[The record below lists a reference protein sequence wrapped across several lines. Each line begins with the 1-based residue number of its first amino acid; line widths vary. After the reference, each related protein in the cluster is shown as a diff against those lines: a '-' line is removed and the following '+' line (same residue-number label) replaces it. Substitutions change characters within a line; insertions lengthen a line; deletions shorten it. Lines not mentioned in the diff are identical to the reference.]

1 MKKVLL
7 LCLSILLYSITFA
20 QDQIRIEFDAEN
32 AVGGHYYTYPI
43 GENGVILM
51 YQPKGKEKGKSKET
65 GYTLKKLDINL
76 KESGK
81 GSFMPPKGFTL
92 DKVVSD
98 ANSLYAMFSPRANF
112 KKYAVFKI
120 DKTTL
125 KTSVYQGEYPKH
137 LTFEAMEVMNET
149 VFLGFIAGPNPNT
162 PQLIACLSMP
172 VCFIPLLFYQPK
184 YYSMV
189 STVDFSK
196 RVASRKDFQ
205 LGGGKG
211 LKVAFLDMT
220 KNDSLQK
227 VDLLLSLIGKKETR
241 TILREMNTK
250 TLEKE
255 KVFKLTSGK
264 DIATAKVFS
273 TNPTD
278 KIILGQFKNK
288 PGKSRKERKAAAKK
302 APGGLFISMVDGGKQ
317 TFTKLI
323 PFSSFKNFTIS
334 IPKDPKK
341 KDKKASKREAAG
353 SKYLQNI
360 ISFTFHDILIREDE
374 ILVFAEPYYPTY
386 HTETRVVFV
395 NGRATTQ
402 TVVVFDGY
410 RFLGAMV
417 MAFDMEGNMKWEN
430 GFKISNGPLS
440 FSTSRKFDFYET
452 EDDGIK
458 VVYNSAGS
466 IFSKTI
472 YDDKVDSEVELMK
485 VKTLT
490 NDKKVKNLDSR
501 YTEVNGTEYW
511 YDNFYLAFGMQKIT
525 SEAKAKDRAKDEKK
539 NRTIFYLNKIEIE
552 E

>member
-1 MKKVLL
+1 
-7 LCLSILLYSITFA
+7 
-20 QDQIRIEFDAEN
+20 
-32 AVGGHYYTYPI
+32 
-43 GENGVILM
+43 
-51 YQPKGKEKGKSKET
+51 
-65 GYTLKKLDINL
+65 
-76 KESGK
+76 
-81 GSFMPPKGFTL
+81 
-92 DKVVSD
+92 
-98 ANSLYAMFSPRANF
+98 
-112 KKYAVFKI
+112 
-120 DKTTL
+120 
-125 KTSVYQGEYPKH
+125 
-137 LTFEAMEVMNET
+137 
-149 VFLGFIAGPNPNT
+149 
-162 PQLIACLSMP
+162 
-172 VCFIPLLFYQPK
+172 
-184 YYSMV
+184 
-189 STVDFSK
+189 
-196 RVASRKDFQ
+196 
-205 LGGGKG
+205 
-211 LKVAFLDMT
+211 
-220 KNDSLQK
+220 
-227 VDLLLSLIGKKETR
+227 
-241 TILREMNTK
+241 MNTK

-288 PGKSRKERKAAAKK
+288 PGKSRKERKEAAKK

-317 TFTKLI
+317 SFTKLI

-334 IPKDPKK
+334 IPKDPNK
-341 KDKKASKREAAG
+341 KDKKTSKREVANNK
-353 SKYLQNI
+353 SLQNI

-386 HTETRVVFV
+386 HTETRVVIV

-511 YDNFYLAFGMQKIT
+511 YDNFYLARPGRLLRRH
-525 SEAKAKDRAKDEKK
+525 SLALKA
-539 NRTIFYLNKIEIE
+539 
-552 E
+552 